1 MKKHNWM
8 VFGVVLVLGL
18 FVFAAGALALTPE
31 EEEAT
36 VADVKEETKDEGA
49 DWTQRI
55 SIGGLIEFG
64 GVWQDLNMRSGENK
78 DKSDLCLTTLELAV
92 DAEVTEWINVEAILL
107 YEDPTF
113 GDETDETSFDVD
125 EATITIG
132 NTEKSGFYVTG
143 GKMYVPFGALLTSF
157 PDDPLVH
164 APLTALM
171 GETNEKALLAG
182 LELGGFTLSAYC
194 FNGDMDKPGKDNKIE
209 SYGFDANFAMEF
221 LDLLVGASYIS
232 NIADSDGLSEKIKV
246 GEDEMQKLWLTDYVG
261 GYDVYGHIE
270 LGPFFIDAEYMAALD
285 TFEVFDGEDA
295 YEEGKKASVWNVEA
309 GIGEET
315 QIVAKYAG
323 SDKAANLGYPKTRY
337 GLCLNHQMY
346 EGVVASVA
354 YLYDDY
360 YTDDADDRKDS
371 NLFCAQMAVEF

>member
-1 MKKHNWM
+1 MKKHSWM

-36 VADVKEETKDEGA
+36 VADVQEETKDEGA

-64 GVWQDLNMRSGENK
+64 GVWQDVNMRSGINK
-78 DKSDLCLTTLELAV
+78 DTSDFCLTTLELAV

-113 GDETDETSFDVD
+113 GEETGFDVD
-125 EATITIG
+125 EAIITIG
-132 NTEKSGFYVTG
+132 NTEKSGFYVKG

-164 APLTALM
+164 APLTLLM

-194 FNGDMDKPGKDNKIE
+194 FNGDMDKVGREDKNKIE

-246 GEDEMQKLWLTDYVG
+246 DERELQKLWLTDYVG

-285 TFEVFDGEDA
+285 SFKVFDGDDA

-323 SDKAANLGYPKTRY
+323 SDKAAGLGYPKTRY

-360 YTDDADDRKDS
+360 FNEDAYDRKDS

>member
-31 EEEAT
+31 EKEAI
-36 VADVKEETKDEGA
+36 VADVKEEIKDEGA
-49 DWTQRI
+49 GWAQRI

-64 GVWQDLNMRSGENK
+64 GVWQDVNMRSGINK
-78 DKSDLCLTTLELAV
+78 DTSDFCLTTLELAV

-113 GDETDETSFDVD
+113 GEETSLDVD

-164 APLTALM
+164 APLTLLM
-171 GETNEKALLAG
+171 GETGEKALLVG
-182 LELGGFTLSAYC
+182 LELGGFSASAYG
-194 FNGDMDKPGKDNKIE
+194 FNGDMDKAGKDNKVD
-209 SYGFDANFAMEF
+209 SYGFDANFQMDF

-232 NIADSDGLSEKIKV
+232 NIADSDGLSEKV
-246 GEDEMQKLWLTDYVG
+246 GDLWNLTDYVA

-270 LGPFFIDAEYMAALD
+270 LGIFFIDAEYMAALD
-285 TFEVFDGEDA
+285 KFKLVDITDEDA
-295 YEEGKKASVWNVEA
+295 YEEAKKASVWNVEA
-309 GIGEET
+309 GFGEET

-337 GLCLNHQMY
+337 GLCLNQQIH

-360 YTDDADDRKDS
+360 YTDDADNRKDS

>member
-31 EEEAT
+31 EKEAI
-36 VADVKEETKDEGA
+36 VADVKEEIKDEGTGWA
-49 DWTQRI
+49 QHI

-64 GVWQDLNMRSGENK
+64 GVWQDVNMRRGINK

-92 DAEVTEWINVEAILL
+92 GAEVTEWINVEAILL

-113 GDETDETSFDVD
+113 GEETSLDVD
-125 EATITIG
+125 GATITIG
-132 NTEKSGFYVTG
+132 NTEEFPLYVTG

-164 APLTALM
+164 APLTLLM
-171 GETNEKALLAG
+171 GETGEKALLVG
-182 LELGGFTLSAYC
+182 LELGGFSASAYC
-194 FNGDMDKPGKDNKIE
+194 FNGDMDKVGKENKNKIE

-232 NIADSDGLSEKIKV
+232 NIADSDGLSDKV
-246 GEDEMQKLWLTDYVG
+246 GDLWNLTDYVA

-285 TFEVFDGEDA
+285 NFKIFDGDDA
-295 YEEGKKASVWNVEA
+295 YEEGKKASVWNLEA
-309 GIGEET
+309 GFGEET

-337 GLCLNHQMY
+337 GLCLNQQIH

-360 YTDDADDRKDS
+360 FNEDAYDRKDS

>member
-31 EEEAT
+31 EKEAI
-36 VADVKEETKDEGA
+36 VADVKEEIKDEGA
-49 DWTQRI
+49 GWAQHFM
-55 SIGGLIEFG
+55 IGGLIEFG
-64 GVWQDLNMRSGENK
+64 GVWQDVNMRRGKNE
-78 DKSDLCLTTLELAV
+78 DKSDFCLTTVELAV
-92 DAEVTEWINVEAILL
+92 EAEVTEWINVEAILL

-113 GDETDETSFDVD
+113 GEETSLDVD

-143 GKMYVPFGALLTSF
+143 GKMYVPFGAILTSF

-164 APLTALM
+164 APLTQLM
-171 GETNEKALLAG
+171 GETNEKALLLG
-182 LELGGFTLSAYC
+182 WELGGFTLSAYC
-194 FNGDMDKPGKDNKIE
+194 YNGDMDKEGKNNKID
-209 SYGFDANFAMEF
+209 SYGFDANFAMEL

-232 NIADSDGLSEKIKV
+232 NIADSDGLSEKV
-246 GEDEMQKLWLTDYVG
+246 SDLWGLKDYVG

-270 LGPFFIDAEYMAALD
+270 LGIFFIDAEYMAALD
-285 TFEVFDGEDA
+285 KFEVFDEDD
-295 YEEGKKASVWNVEA
+295 YEEAKKASVWNVEA
-309 GIGEET
+309 GFGDKT

-323 SDKAANLGYPKTRY
+323 SDKAADLGYPKTRY
-337 GLCLNHQMY
+337 GLCLNQQIH

>member
-31 EEEAT
+31 ETEAIA
-36 VADVKEETKDEGA
+36 ADPKEEIKDEGA
-49 DWTQRI
+49 GWAQRFT
-55 SIGGLIEFG
+55 IGGLIEFG
-64 GVWQDLNMRSGENK
+64 GVWQDVNMSSGSNTN
-78 DKSDLCLTTLELAV
+78 KSDLCLTTLELAV
-92 DAEVTEWINVEAILL
+92 EAEVTEWINVEAILL

-113 GDETDETSFDVD
+113 GEETGLDVD

-182 LELGGFTLSAYC
+182 LGLGGFTLSAYC
-194 FNGDMDKPGKDNKIE
+194 FNGDEDEAGKDNKVE
-209 SYGFDANFAMEF
+209 SYGFDANFQMEF

-232 NIADSDGLSEKIKV
+232 NIADSDGLSIIADPDGSGNPMWK
-246 GEDEMQKLWLTDYVG
+246 DYVA
-261 GYDVYGHIE
+261 GYDVYGHME

-285 TFEVFDGEDA
+285 KFELFEGEDA
-295 YEEGKKASVWNVEA
+295 FEEGKKASVWNLEA
-309 GIGEET
+309 GFGEET

-337 GLCLNHQMY
+337 GLCLNQQIH

-360 YTDDADDRKDS
+360 FNEDRYNRKDS

>member
-8 VFGVVLVLGL
+8 VLGVVLVLGL

-194 FNGDMDKPGKDNKIE
+194 FNGDMDKLGKDNKID

-232 NIADSDGLSEKIKV
+232 NIADSDGLSEKV
-246 GEDEMQKLWLTDYVG
+246 EDLWGLKDYVG

-285 TFEVFDGEDA
+285 KFEVFDDEDA
-295 YEEGKKASVWNVEA
+295 YEEAKKASVWNVEA
-309 GIGEET
+309 GFGEET

-323 SDKAANLGYPKTRY
+323 SDKAADLGYPKTRY
-337 GLCLNHQMY
+337 GLCLNQQIH

>member
-49 DWTQRI
+49 DWTQHI

-64 GVWQDLNMRSGENK
+64 GVWQDVNMRSGENK

-113 GDETDETSFDVD
+113 GEETSFDVD

-164 APLTALM
+164 APLTLLM
-171 GETNEKALLAG
+171 GETNEKALLLG

-194 FNGDMDKPGKDNKIE
+194 FNGDMDKLGKDNKID

-232 NIADSDGLSEKIKV
+232 NIADSDGLSEKV
-246 GEDEMQKLWLTDYVG
+246 EDVWGLKDYVG

-270 LGPFFIDAEYMAALD
+270 LGIFFVDAEYMAALD
-285 TFEVFDGEDA
+285 KFEVFVDEDA
-295 YEEGKKASVWNVEA
+295 YEEAKKASVWNVEA
-309 GIGEET
+309 GFGEET

-323 SDKAANLGYPKTRY
+323 SDKAADFGYPKTRY
-337 GLCLNHQMY
+337 GLCLNQQIH

>member
-1 MKKHNWM
+1 MKKHSWM

-31 EEEAT
+31 EEAAT
-36 VADVKEETKDEGA
+36 VADVKEEPKDEGA
-49 DWTQRI
+49 GWAQRI

-64 GVWQDLNMRSGENK
+64 GVWQDVNMRSGINK
-78 DKSDLCLTTLELAV
+78 DTSDFCLTTLELAV

-113 GDETDETSFDVD
+113 GEETDFGVD
-125 EATITIG
+125 EAIITIG
-132 NTEKSGFYVTG
+132 NTEKSGFYVKG
-143 GKMYVPFGALLTSF
+143 GKMYVPFGAILTSF

-164 APLTALM
+164 APLTQLM

-194 FNGDMDKPGKDNKIE
+194 FNGDMDKVGREDKNKIE

-232 NIADSDGLSEKIKV
+232 NIADSDGLSEKIKT
-246 GEDEMQKLWLTDYVG
+246 DDDQRDQWLTDYVG

-285 TFEVFDGEDA
+285 NFKVFDGEDA
-295 YEEGKKASVWNVEA
+295 FEEGKKASVWNVEA

-337 GLCLNHQMY
+337 GLCLNQQIH

>member
-31 EEEAT
+31 EKEAI
-36 VADVKEETKDEGA
+36 VADVKEEIKDEGTGWA
-49 DWTQRI
+49 QHI

-64 GVWQDLNMRSGENK
+64 GVWQDVNMRSGENK
-78 DKSDLCLTTLELAV
+78 DKSDFCLTTLELAV
-92 DAEVTEWINVEAILL
+92 GAEVTEWINVEAILL

-113 GDETDETSFDVD
+113 GEETSLDVD
-125 EATITIG
+125 GATITIG
-132 NTEKSGFYVTG
+132 NTEEFPLYVTG

-164 APLTALM
+164 APLTLLM
-171 GETNEKALLAG
+171 GETGEKALLVG
-182 LELGGFTLSAYC
+182 LELGGFSASAYG
-194 FNGDMDKPGKDNKIE
+194 FNGDMDKAGKDNKVD
-209 SYGFDANFAMEF
+209 SYGFDANFQMDF

-232 NIADSDGLSEKIKV
+232 NIADSDGLSEKAEAQNWDLK
-246 GEDEMQKLWLTDYVG
+246 DYVA

-285 TFEVFDGEDA
+285 NFKIFDGDDA
-295 YEEGKKASVWNVEA
+295 YEEGKKASVWNLEA
-309 GIGEET
+309 GFGEET

-337 GLCLNHQMY
+337 GLCLNQQIH

-360 YTDDADDRKDS
+360 FNEDAYDRKDS